1 MSRRI
6 TVLTGV
12 FVVFA
17 LLSLVVLREA
27 IGTVFFA
34 VTVGYVLYPVRKF
47 LVRHHAGPRIAAVIC
62 TVLAFVGAAIL
73 ILPLVVALYLRRQA
87 FVDFVRELPPQIVL
101 DYGRMSYTV
110 NVRSI
115 SNEAI
120 SLLGDL
126 GFAVAQAAPALAF
139 KLILFVLIV
148 YALLLRPERVSHAL
162 LKPVPREYHDIVMAF
177 HERTKS
183 ALYAVYV
190 LQAATA
196 AGTFLI
202 ALPFFWLL
210 GYEAAFSL
218 AVICGVLQF
227 IPVLG
232 PSIVVLTLAGVEIVA
247 GQVPTALFV
256 GAAGLFLVGFL
267 PDAVIRPQLA
277 TLTAKMSASLYFIG
291 FVGGVL
297 SVGVVGVIAGP
308 VLVSWLAEAGD
319 LMADERNHGIVYD

>member
-1 MSRRI
+1 MARRI

-12 FVVFA
+12 FATFV

-34 VTVGYVLYPVRKF
+34 VTVAYVLYPVREW
-47 LVRHHAGPRIAAVIC
+47 LANHRAGPRVAAVIC
-62 TVLAFVGAAIL
+62 TALAFVAAAVL
-73 ILPLVVALYLRRQA
+73 MLPLVVALYLRRET
-87 FVDFVRELPPQIVL
+87 FVDFVNGLPPRLTIE
-101 DYGRMSYTV
+101 YGQMSYSVDVEGITGEG
-110 NVRSI
+110 I
-115 SNEAI
+115 SV
-120 SLLGDL
+120 LGDL
-126 GFAVAQAAPALAF
+126 GFSVAQAAPALAF

-148 YALLLRPERVSHAL
+148 YALLLRPRRVSRAL
-162 LKPVPREYHDIVMAF
+162 LKPIPREYHDIVISF
-177 HERTKS
+177 HARTKS

-196 AGTFLI
+196 VGTFLL
-202 ALPFFWLL
+202 ALPFFWLT
-210 GYEAAFSL
+210 GYDAAFSL
-218 AVICGVLQF
+218 AVISGILQF

-232 PSIVVLTLAGVEIVA
+232 PSVVILTLAGVEVIA
-247 GQVPTALFV
+247 GEV
-256 GAAGLFLVGFL
+256 GNAIILTTTGLVLVGFL

-297 SVGVVGVIAGP
+297 SVGVIGIIAGP

-319 LMADERNHGIVYD
+319 LLADERHHGPVYD